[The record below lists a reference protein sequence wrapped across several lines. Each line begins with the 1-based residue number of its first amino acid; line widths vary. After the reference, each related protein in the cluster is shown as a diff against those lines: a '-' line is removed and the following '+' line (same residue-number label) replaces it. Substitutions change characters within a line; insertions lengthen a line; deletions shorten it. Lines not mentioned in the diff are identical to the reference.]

1 MEPVQITI
9 NQSESATS
17 IVAIAVACIAA
28 LASILGV
35 LIQIL
40 SAKRSRIAQARLA
53 WMEDTREIASQ
64 FNSNAVTAAVSY
76 GNCRYHLI
84 QKDKKGMEEQYQ
96 IYVEAMA
103 RTNVFL
109 DNLRMRLNPEKHQS
123 VLDVLTLIG
132 ERLEELVNIDESK
145 RLSGEAKMK
154 KLGIKKEQI
163 VSDTQTLS
171 DTLRDIL
178 IIEWERVKKGK

>member
-1 MEPVQITI
+1 
-9 NQSESATS
+9 
-17 IVAIAVACIAA
+17 
-28 LASILGV
+28 
-35 LIQIL
+35 
-40 SAKRSRIAQARLA
+40 
-53 WMEDTREIASQ
+53 
-64 FNSNAVTAAVSY
+64 
-76 GNCRYHLI
+76 
-84 QKDKKGMEEQYQ
+84 MEEQYQ